1 MVKKR
6 DGPVPRQAAPGQ
18 GQKRTRAPPLPRLKS
33 PRKSRAQPTPS
44 QSQVRRRQGDPSW
57 RGFAVRLY
65 LKPGS
70 DAAAL
75 YSLLKLAAQ
84 RFGLEVASVD
94 ESHDH
99 EKDR

>member
-1 MVKKR
+1 M
-6 DGPVPRQAAPGQ
+6 
-18 GQKRTRAPPLPRLKS
+18 
-33 PRKSRAQPTPS
+33 
-44 QSQVRRRQGDPSW
+44 
-57 RGFAVRLY
+57 RLY